1 MTVTKTARELAVDA
15 PVDAYGE
22 LVRALLAEVD
32 KADGRAAT
40 LDIGTPLASPAPV
53 AADGDQSRRS
63 SSTLPTMANM
73 SARCGALKTP
83 NILAI
88 SRTIR

>member
-15 PVDAYGE
+15 LVDAYGE

-40 LDIGTPLASPAPV
+40 LDIGTPLASPAS

-73 SARCGALKTP
+73 SARCGALKIP